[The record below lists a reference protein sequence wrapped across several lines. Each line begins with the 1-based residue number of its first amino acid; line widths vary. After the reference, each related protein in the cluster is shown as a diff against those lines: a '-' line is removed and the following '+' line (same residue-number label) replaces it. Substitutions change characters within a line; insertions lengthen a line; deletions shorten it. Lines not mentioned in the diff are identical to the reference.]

1 MSEKKEGKDANK
13 KAEWKPNP
21 NLTMEIK
28 KGDDWKPTERLTERL
43 TMKLKEAKEKE

>member
-1 MSEKKEGKDANK
+1 MNEKNEGKDAKK

-28 KGDDWKPTERLTERL
+28 KSDDWKPNERL
-43 TMKLKEAKEKE
+43 TMTLKEAKEKESRE